1 MEKIIARIK
10 DYKAKI
16 ENITVSAKRDITR
29 EQFTFLLG
37 GVSSFRITPG
47 ISEHMG
53 FNKLYHCK
61 TEQDSMM
68 VKNHLQRMFGIVD
81 KESLLQA
88 CGRQFRC
95 GVDYEQFRTFWV
107 GAPIFDI
114 NELHENGRAAFE
126 TQKAAAEP
134 FHAFLQEKG
143 FYAWDISECVT
154 LARSA
159 VAAGI
164 ISEADFWEI
173 SDHWVKVAQVFYH
186 SFEEYAIS
194 LLCGA
199 AYFIYRG
206 DMSAV
211 EKFIDLN
218 MNLLDQLLG
227 EDKLWSTSNWY
238 KPEKREYADLV
249 PVNAGCIITKA
260 ALDNEDIR
268 YMVHSVP
275 AEGRPDSGWRFF
287 VGNES
292 EEYMDNPEN
301 MVVVGINTICNI
313 NPTIMAYIC
322 AEVGKCY
329 GFADGKWAEEAL

>member
-10 DYKAKI
+10 EYKAKI
-16 ENITVSAKRDITR
+16 DDVKVSAKRDITR
-29 EQFTFLLG
+29 EQFTLLLG

-47 ISEHMG
+47 ISGHMG
-53 FNKLYHCK
+53 FNKLYHCE
-61 TEQDSMM
+61 TAQDVLL
-68 VKNHLQRMFGIVD
+68 VKEHLERLYAVVD
-81 KESLLQA
+81 KESLLKA
-88 CGRQFRC
+88 CNRQFRS
-95 GVDYEQFRTFWV
+95 GVDYEQFRTFWA
-107 GAPIFDI
+107 GAPIFDV
-114 NELHENGRAAFE
+114 NELDERGRAVFE
-126 TQKAAAEP
+126 TQKDVAEP
-134 FHAFLQEKG
+134 FNELLQEKG

-154 LARSA
+154 LARCA

-164 ISEADFWEI
+164 ISEAEFWEI
-173 SDHWVKVAQVFYH
+173 SDHWAKVAQVFYS

-206 DMSAV
+206 DMNAV
-211 EKFIDLN
+211 NKFIDLN

-249 PVNAGCIITKA
+249 PVNSGCVITKA

-268 YMVHSVP
+268 YMVHGIAV
-275 AEGRPDSGWRFF
+275 EGRPDSGWRFF

-292 EEYMDNPEN
+292 KEYMDDSEN
-301 MVVVGINTICNI
+301 LVIVGLNTVCNI
-313 NPTIMAYIC
+313 NPSIMAHIY
-322 AEVGKCY
+322 ARVGKSY
-329 GFADGKWAEEAL
+329 SFADGKWIEED